1 MVKKIFIQFFLF
13 LIVIFVSYWT
23 YIKYL
28 KKDEIVLNEN
38 VFDETLLKQKNNLI
52 KNINYESK
60 DLKGQKYIIKSA
72 YGEISKENFEIILM
86 TDVQA
91 YVILDNNKRIKIKS
105 DKAEYNN
112 VNYNT
117 KFKENVVLNYDDHKL
132 NSENID
138 IYFDKN
144 FLEAYQNLVYE
155 NSDLIFFA
163 DKLEIDLITKN
174 SKIYNFDETKV
185 QIQTLNKNGNN

>member
-1 MVKKIFIQFFLF
+1 MVKKIFIQLFLF

-28 KKDEIVLNEN
+28 KTDEIVLNEN
-38 VFDETLLKQKNNLI
+38 VFDETLLKKKNNLI
-52 KNINYESK
+52 RNINYESK

-72 YGEISKENFEIILM
+72 YGEISNENFEIILM
-86 TDVQA
+86 SDVQA
-91 YVILDNNKRIKIKS
+91 YVILDNSKRIKIKS

-117 KFKENVVLNYDDHKL
+117 KFKDNVILNYDDHKL

-144 FLEAYQNLVYE
+144 LLEAYKNLVYE

-174 SKIYNFDETKV
+174 SKIYNFDETKI
-185 QIQTLNKNGNN
+185 QIQSLNKNGNN

>member
-1 MVKKIFIQFFLF
+1 MVKKIFIQLFLF

-28 KKDEIVLNEN
+28 KTDEIVLNEN
-38 VFDETLLKQKNNLI
+38 VFDETLLKKKNNLI
-52 KNINYESK
+52 RNINYESK

-72 YGEISKENFEIILM
+72 YGEISNENFEIILM
-86 TDVQA
+86 SDVQA
-91 YVILDNNKRIKIKS
+91 YVILDNSKRIKIKS

-117 KFKENVVLNYDDHKL
+117 KFKNNVVLNYDDHKL
-132 NSENID
+132 KSENID

-144 FLEAYQNLVYE
+144 LLEAYKNLVYE

-174 SKIYNFDETKV
+174 SKIYNFDETKI
-185 QIQTLNKNGNN
+185 QIQSLNKNGNN